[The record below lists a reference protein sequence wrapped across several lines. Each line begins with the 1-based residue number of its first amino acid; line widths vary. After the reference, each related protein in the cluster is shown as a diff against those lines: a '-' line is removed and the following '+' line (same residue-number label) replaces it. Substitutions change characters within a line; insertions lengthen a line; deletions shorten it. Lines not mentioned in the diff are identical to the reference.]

1 MQTAASSPSE
11 AIIFE
16 LAATVSEMLMADV
29 LLQGDTPLD
38 FLVDLVRG
46 CRAMCCRKQK
56 IRVRPINS
64 GTTTIATGDAAGP
77 AEPSVLDV
85 SLHVGTK
92 GAEAV
97 EAIRAHREFKRKFL
111 TNSIMMLGIMEA
123 CSIFITT
130 AFSKI
135 YGINFG
141 PAGSP
146 KVTDFLLFFN
156 LAVMVFGEVVLTDG
170 IVAYLS
176 SIWKDRY
183 IIDISAEYEKR
194 DVFMLRCFYIYIA
207 FGTFT
212 NFVGVTWN
220 MCYTSYVGEENFLD
234 LRY

>member
-16 LAATVSEMLMADV
+16 LAATLSELSMADV
-29 LLQGDTPLD
+29 LLQSDTPLD

-56 IRVRPINS
+56 TRVRPINS
-64 GTTTIATGDAAGP
+64 STSTLDTGDAAGP

-97 EAIRAHREFKRKFL
+97 EAIRAHREFKRKFVSASML
-111 TNSIMMLGIMEA
+111 MLGVMEA

-135 YGINFG
+135 NGINFG
-141 PAGSP
+141 PAGP
-146 KVTDFLLFFN
+146 RVTDFLLFFN

-176 SIWKDRY
+176 SIWEERY
-183 IIDISAEYEKR
+183 IINVSAEYAKR
-194 DVFMLRCFYIYIA
+194 DVFMLRCLYIYIA
-207 FGTFT
+207 FATFT
-212 NFVGVTWN
+212 NIVGVVGT
-220 MCYTSYVGEENFLD
+220 MCYTSYVG
-234 LRY
+234 